1 MLTPFQRQK
10 LPKLFAIHDLN
21 RDGVINWKDFEEYAL
36 RIARTRG
43 WGADS
48 DDYKTLVARF
58 VGFWTGLEQL
68 ARQRGARKVTLTEWL
83 AYWDLILSTPGTY
96 EQMIEPIGR
105 MVFTILDQ
113 DGDDAVTVGE
123 YRAIFAPSGI
133 DPAEATSAFEHLDL
147 NHDGRLGIDEIL
159 QLADQFFRS
168 NNPSDPGN
176 ALFGFVT
183 APVSTT

>member
-1 MLTPFQRQK
+1 
-10 LPKLFAIHDLN
+10 
-21 RDGVINWKDFEEYAL
+21 
-36 RIARTRG
+36 
-43 WGADS
+43 
-48 DDYKTLVARF
+48 
-58 VGFWTGLEQL
+58 
-68 ARQRGARKVTLTEWL
+68 
-83 AYWDLILSTPGTY
+83 
-96 EQMIEPIGR
+96 MIEPIGR

-123 YRAIFAPSGI
+123 YCAIFEPAGI
-133 DPAEATSAFEHLDL
+133 NPAEATAAFEHLDL

-183 APVSTT
+183 APAFTT